1 MSSLH
6 GVSFLSTCEINSA
19 KELSALSGLAPYIKE
34 SGPRVHSSYMSRNS
48 SGRVRQILYLDSIA
62 GTPKNA
68 LQEFQKRL
76 LKKGKKKM
84 PVRVA
89 CMRKMLL
96 ILRSI
101 VVHQRPY
108 DEYFQK
114 KF

>member
-1 MSSLH
+1 
-6 GVSFLSTCEINSA
+6 
-19 KELSALSGLAPYIKE
+19 
-34 SGPRVHSSYMSRNS
+34 MSRKS
-48 SGRVRQILYLDSIA
+48 SGRVSQILYLDAIA
-62 GTPKNA
+62 GIPKIPV
-68 LQEFQKRL
+68 LREFQERL

-84 PVRVA
+84 TVRVA

-108 DEYFQK
+108 DENFQK